1 MKILI
6 AEYAS
11 ALGLGGTYELEGR
24 AMLATLVGSFE
35 RAGHAVFYPTSGR
48 SVEAGRPI
56 LVKGE
61 EEFEGALASKADAGL
76 LIAPDGMQPHFL
88 EILEKNMLNLGA
100 SPDAARLAAD
110 KLLCTR
116 ALAQAGVFVA
126 EIVERP
132 DPVEQGCHRY
142 VVKPRTGCGSE
153 GVRVTSFARAG
164 PDEIVTRYHEGL
176 HLSASFI
183 AGEES
188 FLPLTINRQL
198 IDFQGDG
205 MSYQGSQVPY
215 NTPRADEIW
224 AEARKAVA
232 ALSLSGYAG
241 IDFVLGER
249 PWVVDVNARPTTSII
264 GIVRVMKE
272 EIGELIL
279 DARLGRAAKKVT
291 LVGEWTFR
299 KEDLHHVGNG
309 SATLAP
315 YERTSFYLFD
325 HRYSLVEE

>member
-11 ALGLGGTYELEGR
+11 ALGLGGTCELEGR
-24 AMLATLVGSFE
+24 AMLTTLASSFE
-35 RAGHAVFYPTSGR
+35 RAGHDVLYPTSGPT
-48 SVEAGRPI
+48 VKAGRSI

-61 EEFEGALASKADAGL
+61 EEFEGVLDCNVDAGL
-76 LIAPDGMQPHFL
+76 LIAPDGLQPHLL
-88 EILEKNMLNLGA
+88 EVLEKNTVNLGA
-100 SPDAARLAAD
+100 TPEAARLCAD

-116 ALAQAGVFVA
+116 ALARAGVAVA
-126 EIVERP
+126 EIVDRP

-142 VVKPRTGCGSE
+142 VIKPRTGCGSE

-164 PDEIVTRYHEGL
+164 PGEIVTRYHEGL

-183 AGEES
+183 VGAEG

-224 AEARKAVA
+224 AEARAA
-232 ALSLSGYAG
+232 AFALSLSGYGG
-241 IDFVLGER
+241 IDFVLGEW
-249 PWVVDVNARPTTSII
+249 PWAVDVNARPTTSII
-264 GIVRVMKE
+264 GIARVMKE
-272 EIGELIL
+272 EIGGLIL
-279 DARLGRAAKKVT
+279 GAKFGGMANKVT
-291 LVGEWTFR
+291 LDGVWTFR
-299 KEDLHHVGNG
+299 KEDL
-309 SATLAP
+309 
-315 YERTSFYLFD
+315 
-325 HRYSLVEE
+325 

>member
-11 ALGLGGTYELEGR
+11 ALGLGGTCELEGR
-24 AMLATLVGSFE
+24 AMLTTLARSFE
-35 RAGHAVFYPTSGR
+35 RSGHEVVYPTSCPGI
-48 SVEAGRPI
+48 ETGRPI
-56 LVKGE
+56 IVKND
-61 EEFEGALASKADAGL
+61 EEFEGALESKADAGL
-76 LIAPDGMQPHFL
+76 LIAPDSMQPRLL

-100 SPDAARLAAD
+100 SPNAARLAAD

-116 ALAQAGVFVA
+116 ALGQAGLAVA
-126 EIVERP
+126 EIVEKP
-132 DPVEQGCHRY
+132 DPADAGCHRY

-153 GVRVTSFARAG
+153 GVRITSFARAG
-164 PDEIVTRYHEGL
+164 PGEIVTRYREGL

-183 AGEES
+183 AGKNS

-198 IDFQGDG
+198 IDFEGDG

-215 NTPRADEIW
+215 GTPRADELW
-224 AEARKAVA
+224 AWAKAA
-232 ALSLSGYAG
+232 AEVLSLSGYAG

-249 PWVVDVNARPTTSII
+249 PWIVDVNARPTTSII

-279 DARLGRAAKKVT
+279 NARLGRPAKSVT
-291 LVGEWTFR
+291 IMGTFTFR
-299 KEDLHHVGNG
+299 KEDLGQ
-309 SATLAP
+309 LP
-315 YERTSFYLFD
+315 II
-325 HRYSLVEE
+325 